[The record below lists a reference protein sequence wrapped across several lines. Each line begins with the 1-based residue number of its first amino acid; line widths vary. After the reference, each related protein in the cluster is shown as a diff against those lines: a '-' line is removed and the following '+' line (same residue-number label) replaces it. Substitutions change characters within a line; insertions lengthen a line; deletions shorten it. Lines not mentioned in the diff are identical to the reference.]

1 MIALPRL
8 QTPIF
13 LAPMAG
19 GFNTPE
25 LVAAVANAG
34 GVGSFGFA
42 YSSPE
47 AIDRSLVVASTQTT
61 GLINANFFVFPE
73 VAAPQPDRVAAALHA
88 LNAILPHGLLDESVL
103 IPPYVPDLATQLEP
117 VWQRRPAMVTFH
129 FGIPPI
135 ALIEQAHALG
145 ITVGITATCVAE
157 ATQIAAAGADFV
169 VAQGWEAGGHR
180 GCFDT
185 TEMDQE
191 QDLLALVQAMAKHI
205 SLPIVAAGGLMT
217 GGDIATVLSAGA
229 TAAQL
234 GTAFLC
240 CPEANASAS
249 HRALLLAKE
258 PRDTVFTSA
267 FSGRSA
273 RGIQNRFID
282 VMRGK
287 ELLEFPLQNS
297 LTAALRQWALQHE
310 NAEFQS
316 VWAGSRYRDIRPL
329 PAARLMQILN
339 GEIKVALSD

>member
-1 MIALPRL
+1 MTGLPRL

-25 LVAAVANAG
+25 LVAAVADAG

-47 AIDRSLVVASTQTT
+47 AIDRSLAVAATQTT
-61 GLINANFFVFPE
+61 GLINANFFVFPK
-73 VAAPQPDRVAAALHA
+73 VVAPQPDRLQAALQA
-88 LNAILPHGLLDESVL
+88 LNAVSPHGHWDESVL
-103 IPPYVPDLATQLEP
+103 TPPYVPDLSTQLEP
-117 VWQRRPAMVTFH
+117 VWQQRPSMVTFH
-129 FGIPPI
+129 LGIPPI
-135 ALIEQAHALG
+135 ALIEKAHALG
-145 ITVGITATCVAE
+145 ISVGITATCIAE
-157 ATQIAAAGADFV
+157 ATAIAAAGADFV

-180 GCFDT
+180 GRFDT
-185 TEMDQE
+185 TEIDQE
-191 QDLLALVQAMAKHI
+191 QDLLVLVQAMAERI

-240 CPEANASAS
+240 CPEANVSAS
-249 HRALLLAKE
+249 HRTLLLAKE

-273 RGIQNRFID
+273 RGIQNRFINA
-282 VMRGK
+282 MQGK

-297 LTAALRQWALQHE
+297 LTAAVRQWAVQHE

-316 VWAGSRYRDIRPL
+316 VWAGTRYQDMRPL
-329 PAARLMQILN
+329 PAARLMRILN
-339 GEIKVALSD
+339 SEIKAAQSE